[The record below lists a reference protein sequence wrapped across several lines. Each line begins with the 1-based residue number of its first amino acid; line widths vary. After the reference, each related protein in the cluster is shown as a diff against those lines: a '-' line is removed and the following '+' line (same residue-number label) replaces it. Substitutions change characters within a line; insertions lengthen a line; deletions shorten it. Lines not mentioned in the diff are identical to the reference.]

1 MMNKVAAGLVAEGGG
16 LSPSSLGEPGRDG
29 GML

>member
-1 MMNKVAAGLVAEGGG
+1 MNKVGEGRVAEGGG
-16 LSPSSLGEPGRDG
+16 LSPSAVGEPGRDG